1 MKKLLL
7 ATLLAAGGMIPMS
20 AGEFSV
26 LFENE
31 PIENGSTVVFE
42 GYSLDIQEYPG
53 FDMKFYTW
61 TVDPELYLV
70 SDSADPM
77 TIHAKSLNGVD
88 FQLCAG
94 GTCMRGTDI
103 TKPVEALK
111 ADTPLN
117 LQLDWTKSVIDEP
130 EIEIPAME
138 IAVEIYYTS
147 NPSDVFSFTLK
158 MGGFKAAGVDSV
170 GADDVNVVLKGN
182 ALYYDLPSASQIS
195 VYSLSGKTVLNKTVS
210 GNGSLSLDGLS
221 KGVYLYRVSGKSNKS
236 AKFIIK

>member
-31 PIENGSTVVFE
+31 PIENGSTVVFD
-42 GYSLDIQEYPG
+42 GYSLEVMEYPG
-53 FDMKFYTW
+53 MDIKYYVW

-70 SDSADPM
+70 SDTADPM
-77 TIHAKSLNGVD
+77 TIHAKDLNGVK
-88 FQLCAG
+88 FKLCAG
-94 GTCMRGTDI
+94 GLCQQGDNI
-103 TKPVEALK
+103 TKPVENIVPNQ
-111 ADTPLN
+111 PLN
-117 LQLDWTKSVIDEP
+117 LQLDWEENGIDLS

-147 NPSDVFSFTLK
+147 NPTEVFSFTLK
-158 MGGFKAAGVDSV
+158 MGGFNPAGVDSV
-170 GADDVNVVLKGN
+170 GADDVNIVFKGN

-195 VYSLSGKTVLNKTVS
+195 VYSLSGKTVLSKTVS